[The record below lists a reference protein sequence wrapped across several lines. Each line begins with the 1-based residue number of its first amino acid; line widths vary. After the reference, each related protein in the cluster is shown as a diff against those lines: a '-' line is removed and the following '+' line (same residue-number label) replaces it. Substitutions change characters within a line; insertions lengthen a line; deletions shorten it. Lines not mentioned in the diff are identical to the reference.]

1 MIWMFS
7 RKIFLPCILLFSN
20 VYAEAQPLENWMS
33 FRIAKKLTHKFAMS
47 VEYMP
52 RFTGFFD
59 KEQLWLLRPDIK
71 YNVNNNLELGIGYA
85 YFETSQETFY
95 SKENRF
101 YIQANYRKNIGPFNT
116 MNRLRIEQRYF
127 DEHAN
132 LSSNL
137 RVRFQINLIKKLLAL
152 NKQSDLSLIFG
163 DEIMYNSRENAVGSH
178 FDQNRIHLGFQ
189 CAIGQKLKV
198 SPFYQFTQQE
208 SFSGKDRFISALRVN
223 TIYSF

>member
-1 MIWMFS
+1 
-7 RKIFLPCILLFSN
+7 LYN
-20 VYAEAQPLENWMS
+20 VYAEAQPFENWMS
-33 FRIAKKLTHKFAMS
+33 FRLVKKITHRYAVSM
-47 VEYMP
+47 EYMP

-71 YNVNNNLELGIGYA
+71 YNLNDNLELGAGYA

-101 YIQANYRKNIGPFNT
+101 YIQANYKRNVGPFNT
-116 MNRLRIEQRYF
+116 VNRLRIEQRFF

-137 RVRFQINLIKKLLAL
+137 RFRFQINCIKKLFEFDKL
-152 NKQSDLSLIFG
+152 NNLSLLFG
-163 DEIMYNSRENAVGSH
+163 DEIMYNSRENAVNSH

-189 CAIGQKLKV
+189 FSLGKELKI

-208 SFSGKDRFISALRVN
+208 SFRGKDRFISALRVN
-223 TIYSF
+223 TLYSF

>member
-1 MIWMFS
+1 MFS
-7 RKIFLPCILLFSN
+7 KKIILFYIFLFSN

-33 FRIAKKLTHKFAMS
+33 FRIAKKLTSKFAMS

-52 RFTGFFD
+52 RFTGFFNQ
-59 KEQLWLLRPDIK
+59 EQLWLLRPDVK
-71 YNVNNNLELGIGYA
+71 YNFNKSLELGIGYA

-101 YIQANYRKNIGPFNT
+101 YIQANYKRNLGPFNT
-116 MNRLRIEQRYF
+116 VNRLRIEQRYF

-137 RVRFQINLIKKLLAL
+137 RVRFQINLVKKLLEL
-152 NKQSDLSLIFG
+152 NKQNDLSLIFG
-163 DEIMYNSRENAVGSH
+163 DEIMYNSRNNAVGSH
-178 FDQNRIHLGFQ
+178 FDQNRIHIGFQ
-189 CAIGQKLKV
+189 FSLRKELKI

-208 SFSGKDRFISALRVN
+208 SFRGEDRFISALRVN

>member
-1 MIWMFS
+1 MFS
-7 RKIFLPCILLFSN
+7 KKLFLSLVLLLYN
-20 VYAEAQPLENWMS
+20 VYAEAQPFENWMS
-33 FRIAKKLTHKFAMS
+33 FRLVKKITNRYAVSM
-47 VEYMP
+47 EYMP

-59 KEQLWLLRPDIK
+59 REQLWLLRPDIK
-71 YNVNNNLELGIGYA
+71 YNVNQNLELGVGYA

-101 YIQANYRKNIGPFNT
+101 YIQANYKRNVGPFNT
-116 MNRLRIEQRYF
+116 VNRLRIEQRFF

-137 RVRFQINLIKKLLAL
+137 RFRFQINFIKKLFEFD
-152 NKQSDLSLIFG
+152 KQKDLSLIFG
-163 DEIMYNSRENAVGSH
+163 DEIMYNARENAVNSH

-189 CAIGQKLKV
+189 FSLGKELKI

-208 SFSGKDRFISALRVN
+208 SFKGKDRFISALRVN

>member
-1 MIWMFS
+1 MFS
-7 RKIFLPCILLFSN
+7 KKLFLSCIFLLSN

-33 FRIAKKLTHKFAMS
+33 FRLAKKINNKFAAS
-47 VEYMP
+47 IEYMP
-52 RFTGFFD
+52 RYTGFFD

-71 YNVNNNLELGIGYA
+71 YNINNNFELGVGYA

-101 YIQANYRKNIGPFNT
+101 YIQANYRKDIGPFNT
-116 MNRLRIEQRYF
+116 INRLRIEQRFF

-137 RVRFQINLIKKLLAL
+137 RFRFQINIIKRLFEF
-152 NKQSDLSLIFG
+152 NEQHDLSLIFG
-163 DEIMYNSRENAVGSH
+163 DEIMYNSRENAVSSH

-189 CAIGQKLKV
+189 FSFGKELKI
-198 SPFYQFTQQE
+198 SPFYQFTKQE
-208 SFSGKDRFISALRVN
+208 SFKGKDKYISALRVN